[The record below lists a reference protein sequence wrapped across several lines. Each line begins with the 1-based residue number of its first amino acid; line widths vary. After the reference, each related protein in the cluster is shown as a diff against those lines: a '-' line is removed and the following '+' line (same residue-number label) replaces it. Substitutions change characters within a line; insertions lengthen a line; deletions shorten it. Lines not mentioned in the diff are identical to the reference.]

1 MIADFTESGELV
13 YVRGSEL
20 RNGGKDGEGGLGV
33 EPMCGEDGL
42 DESIN
47 SGVGVKGSWCFLVG
61 ASRVIDK
68 GREVMKVKGDMDWTA
83 SGPSRE
89 MRGML

>member
-1 MIADFTESGELV
+1 MADFTERGELV

-20 RNGGKDGEGGLGV
+20 RNGGEDGKGGLGV

-47 SGVGVKGSWCFLVG
+47 SGVGVKGACCFLVG
-61 ASRVIDK
+61 ASRVFDE
-68 GREVMKVKGDMDWTA
+68 G
-83 SGPSRE
+83 
-89 MRGML
+89 

>member
-1 MIADFTESGELV
+1 MVADFAESGELV
-13 YVRGSEL
+13 YVCGSEL
-20 RNGGKDGEGGLGV
+20 RNGGENGKGGLGV

-47 SGVGVKGSWCFLVG
+47 SGVGVKGNNRFLVE

-68 GREVMKVKGDMDWTA
+68 GRGVM
-83 SGPSRE
+83 S
-89 MRGML
+89 